1 MARIKVR
8 FNLGKGVNYLKWKI
22 QYPDNSVVYYRPT
35 DVQLILRG
43 CQLKNHKSVAQKIF
57 NGNEKSVCAWVL
69 CDEVEILKDNFTQL
83 DTSFDKLKYNPRVE
97 PNWVLNGVNA
107 DNEKF
112 GVIGSVDYGLYVIN
126 K

>member
-1 MARIKVR
+1 
-8 FNLGKGVNYLKWKI
+8 LKWKI
-22 QYPDNSVVYYRPT
+22 QYADKSVEYYNPN